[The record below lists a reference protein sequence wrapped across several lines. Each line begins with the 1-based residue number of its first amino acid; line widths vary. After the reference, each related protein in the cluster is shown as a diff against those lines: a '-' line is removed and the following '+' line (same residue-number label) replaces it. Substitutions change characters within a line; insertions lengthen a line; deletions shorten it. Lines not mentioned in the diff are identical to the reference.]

1 VLPPSPFHPPC
12 RRRTAIRKSLILKFL
27 GGFTR
32 FASMNAKLLQAFVRR
47 LLGIVAVATLIYGVS
62 FMYFIRSHS
71 TCGLRGPLGHRSTS
85 IFLEVP
91 DTPLNRVLSAIYAP
105 ATSCFFGRLPIAWE
119 KP

>member
-1 VLPPSPFHPPC
+1 MD
-12 RRRTAIRKSLILKFL
+12 AKSLKA
-27 GGFTR
+27 
-32 FASMNAKLLQAFVRR
+32 FARR

-62 FMYFIRSHS
+62 FMCFIRSH
-71 TCGLRGPLGHRSTS
+71 TICGLRGPLGHRSTS

-91 DTPLNRVLSAIYAP
+91 DTPLNRVLFAIYAP